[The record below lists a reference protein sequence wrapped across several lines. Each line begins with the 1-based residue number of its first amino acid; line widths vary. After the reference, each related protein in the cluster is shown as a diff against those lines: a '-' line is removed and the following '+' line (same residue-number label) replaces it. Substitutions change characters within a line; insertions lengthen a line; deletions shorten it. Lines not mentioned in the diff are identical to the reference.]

1 MSLAFLHTA
10 VNWRGVSDKMSK
22 QNTIRNILDQLPLV
36 GDNVI
41 VAGLFNTRCGLQ
53 RGAKLML
60 ADLKRRGIN
69 ANGLDLSLP
78 LGHAIDDH
86 DASLRN
92 KKDFSETNITD
103 VIIHMNPPEFSSA
116 VEYIRG
122 IGIKSRIIGYWAWEL
137 QVVSEVWRNCA
148 QYCSDIWVPS
158 PFVGIAI
165 ISDIPE
171 FKGGIYVVPHQVD
184 LDPMP
189 RFDREQKRLIRESY
203 GIAPSEFVCGF
214 SFALGSNYTR
224 KNPTAVIDSFMRSFP
239 IHDRKARL
247 FIRCHDSKNHKLLY
261 DHLVS
266 YASTDR
272 RIDVF
277 DPSIRRW
284 PITEF
289 FGAINVFVSLHRS
302 EGYGLQIAEAAQAGV
317 TVLAT
322 SWGLAPDIK
331 MRPEVIPI
339 GYRMV
344 TALDLQGFYSQFS
357 GARWAEPD
365 TDEAACW
372 LRLLRDQH
380 VSWC

>member
-1 MSLAFLHTA
+1 MSNGIIK
-10 VNWRGVSDKMSK
+10 VNGDNYKMPRGD
-22 QNTIRNILDQLPLV
+22 TIKNIIDNLPLT
-36 GDNVI
+36 GNKVI

-60 ADLKRRGIN
+60 ADLKSRGIE
-69 ANGLDLSLP
+69 AYGLDISMP
-78 LGHAIDDH
+78 LGHSIDEH
-86 DASLRN
+86 NVSLLDPN
-92 KKDFSETNITD
+92 EIGITNITE
-103 VIIHMNPPEFSSA
+103 VILHINPPEFLSA
-116 VEYIRG
+116 VEYIRR
-122 IGIKSRIIGYWAWEL
+122 IGIKARIIGYWAWEL
-137 QVVSEVWRNCA
+137 QVVSDVWRNCA

-158 PFVGIAI
+158 PFVGMTIL
-165 ISDIPE
+165 SEIPE

-224 KNPTAVIDSFMRSFP
+224 KNPTAVIDSFMRCFP

-247 FIRCHDSKNHKLLY
+247 FIRCHDSQNHKLLY
-261 DHLVS
+261 DHLIS
-266 YASTDR
+266 YASKDR

-284 PITEF
+284 PVTEF
-289 FGAINVFVSLHRS
+289 FASINVFVSLHRS

-317 TVLAT
+317 AVLAT

-331 MRPEVIPI
+331 IRPEVIQI

-365 TDEAACW
+365 TDEAVSW
-372 LRLLRDQH
+372 LRVLRDQH